1 MALLSMNET
10 TTFRWSFEEDVM
22 NYAAAGIPAIGVWR
36 QKLSDFGEEK
46 GIELLAETGLKVSH
60 LLWAGGF
67 TGSDGRSFRA
77 SIEDAMDALETAA
90 GLKAQTLVVYSGS
103 RAGHTFNHARR
114 LIHDALKELAPVAI
128 ERGVVL
134 GIEPMHP
141 NCAAQFTFLTGIDDT
156 LDLLQSVG
164 SPQVKMVFDTYHL
177 GQDCKV
183 IGRIAE
189 LAGKVAIVQLG
200 DSRQPPTEEQNRCR
214 LGDGCVPLREIVNAL
229 TASGYDGFYDVEL
242 LGEEIETLG
251 YRSLLVHAKE
261 AFDRYVL
268 RCDAGNPEG
277 RAKS

>member
-10 TTFRWSFEEDVM
+10 TTFRWSFEEDVA
-22 NYAAAGIPAIGVWR
+22 NYAAAGIPALGVWR

-46 GIELLAETGLKVSH
+46 GIELLAEAGLKVSH

-67 TGSDGRSFRA
+67 TGSDGRSFRT

-90 GLKAQTLVVYSGS
+90 DLKAQTLVVYSGS

-114 LIHDALKELAPVAI
+114 LIRDALKELAPPAS

-141 NCAAQFTFLTGIDDT
+141 NCAAQFTFLTGIDET
-156 LDLLQSVG
+156 LELLQSVG

-177 GQDCKV
+177 GQDRAV

-200 DSRQPPTEEQNRCR
+200 DSRKPPTAEQNRCR
-214 LGDGCVPLREIVNAL
+214 LGEGCVPLREIVDAL
-229 TASGYDGFYDVEL
+229 QASGYDGFYDVEL

-251 YRSLLVHAKE
+251 YPSLLVHAQE
-261 AFDRYVL
+261 AFDRLVL
-268 RCDAGNPEG
+268 RRD
-277 RAKS
+277 R

>member
-1 MALLSMNET
+1 MRPRESRPWASGG
-10 TTFRWSFEEDVM
+10 R
-22 NYAAAGIPAIGVWR
+22 
-36 QKLSDFGEEK
+36 KLSDFGEEK
-46 GIELLAETGLKVSH
+46 GIELLADAGLKVSH

-77 SIEDAMDALETAA
+77 SIEDASDALETAA

-114 LIHDALKELAPVAI
+114 LIRDALNELSPLAS

-141 NCAAQFTFLTGIDDT
+141 HCAAEFTFLTGIDET
-156 LDLLQSVG
+156 LELLQSVG

-177 GQDCKV
+177 GQDREV

-200 DSRQPPTEEQNRCR
+200 DSRKPPTAEQNRCR
-214 LGDGCVPLREIVNAL
+214 LGEGCVPLAGDRRRLEGLRLRRFLRRGTAGRRDRNARL
-229 TASGYDGFYDVEL
+229 PFPVGPRPGGL
-242 LGEEIETLG
+242 
-251 YRSLLVHAKE
+251 RSLCPPWRRLT
-261 AFDRYVL
+261 
-268 RCDAGNPEG
+268 CCW
-277 RAKS
+277 